1 LRRKPDPAA
10 IAGIAFRSLRLFG
23 NTIAGGPVQ
32 KDGKA
37 LEYDIAPQRRP
48 HPQGNMAE
56 ILILESEERYR
67 ILLRFILEGIGHRV
81 LEAPDRD
88 HVPAWPE
95 GGSPDLVVMGVH
107 LDLDGEGTMSDW
119 PIWQGGLPEA
129 PVLVL
134 FSGNPHLKDRFL
146 KSWNRG
152 QGIRCLE
159 QPVQPH
165 AFLAAAKEMLGS
177 PRIGSRADRRQHAR

>member
-1 LRRKPDPAA
+1 
-10 IAGIAFRSLRLFG
+10 LRLFG
-23 NTIAGGPVQ
+23 IGDDGDPLQ
-32 KDGKA
+32 RDGKA
-37 LEYDIAPQRRP
+37 LEYYIAPQRRP

-95 GGSPDLVVMGVH
+95 GRAPDLVVMGVH

-134 FSGNPHLKDRFL
+134 FSGDAYLKDRFL
-146 KSWNRG
+146 KSWESG
-152 QGIRCLE
+152 HEIRCLE
-159 QPVQPH
+159 QPVHPH
-165 AFLAAAKEMLGS
+165 ALLAATKDLLGI